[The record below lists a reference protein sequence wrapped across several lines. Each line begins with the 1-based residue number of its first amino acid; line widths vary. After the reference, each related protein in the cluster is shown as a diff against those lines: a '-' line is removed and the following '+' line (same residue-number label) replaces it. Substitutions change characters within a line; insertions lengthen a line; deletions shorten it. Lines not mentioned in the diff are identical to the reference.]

1 MLTVSRFA
9 HGSPVV
15 LDAAQCETFA
25 RDGVVRVPAAFDST
39 RMEDA
44 VWSYLTRRGV
54 VRDDPATWPQ
64 GLVSH
69 LRSLRDAAVFASIG
83 EQTTCTAVDQLLGKD
98 CWKRPANWGQL
109 LVTFPRGHHHMIW
122 HLDVPYSEPLDPLRG
137 VLVWSFLNS
146 VAAGAGG
153 TFVLAGSHR
162 LMARFTAGRPAA
174 GVEPAKVTR
183 RAFYKSHPWLDALS
197 TCETPTEEFGGEVDV
212 DGLPARVLELTGEPG
227 DVVLTHPLVLH
238 TPAPNRGEAP
248 RMMRIARLS
257 RSA

>member
-1 MLTVSRFA
+1 MLCALCSELRQVGLFLFGDISSVAFRIDEWT
-9 HGSPVV
+9 
-15 LDAAQCETFA
+15 
-25 RDGVVRVPAAFDST
+25 RVGLLHA
-39 RMEDA
+39 
-44 VWSYLTRRGV
+44 TRRG
-54 VRDDPATWPQ
+54 
-64 GLVSH
+64 
-69 LRSLRDAAVFASIG
+69 
-83 EQTTCTAVDQLLGKD
+83 E
-98 CWKRPANWGQL
+98 
-109 LVTFPRGHHHMIW
+109 
-122 HLDVPYSEPLDPLRG
+122 PLRG
-137 VLVWSFLNS
+137 ILVWSFLNS
-146 VAAGAGG
+146 VAASTGG

-162 LMARFTAGRPAA
+162 LMARFTTGRSAA

-197 TCETPTEEFGGEVDV
+197 TCEAPIEEFGGEADV